1 MGSLAHFVP
10 PRRRPAP
17 RGLGQVLHAAPAHAS
32 WAPTPVSRDTLEQLH
47 ALMSMG
53 PSMVDA
59 SPTRVLFLTSEKAKD
74 RLAPHLGA
82 AVRGEILAAP
92 ACALIG
98 YDLDFAD
105 QLVEFLPHVS
115 GAPSCFE
122 RPEIVRQT
130 AERNGT
136 LQGAYLVVAAR
147 AVGLEA
153 AAVEDFHADGVSVE
167 FFRGARVR
175 AIFLC
180 ALGYPAAA
188 SPSPRR
194 RRPAAEKVIT
204 APTSDAG

>member
-1 MGSLAHFVP
+1 MGALAPFVP

-17 RGLGQVLHAAPAHAS
+17 RGLGQMLHAAPAHPA

-47 ALMSMG
+47 ALMSVG
-53 PSMVDA
+53 PGMVDA
-59 SPTRVLFLTSEKAKD
+59 SPTQVLFLTSEKARD

-82 AVRGEILAAP
+82 GVRAEALAAP

-98 YDLDFAD
+98 YDLDFAE
-105 QLVEFLPHVS
+105 QLVEFLPHVA

-122 RPEIVRQT
+122 RPEVVRQT

-136 LQGAYLVVAAR
+136 LQGAYLIVAAR
-147 AVGLEA
+147 ALGLEA
-153 AAVEDFHADGVSVE
+153 AAIEDFHADGLSVE

-180 ALGYPAAA
+180 ALGYPAET
-188 SPSPRR
+188 SRPPRR
-194 RRPAAEKVIT
+194 RRTSAEKADDR
-204 APTSDAG
+204 APS